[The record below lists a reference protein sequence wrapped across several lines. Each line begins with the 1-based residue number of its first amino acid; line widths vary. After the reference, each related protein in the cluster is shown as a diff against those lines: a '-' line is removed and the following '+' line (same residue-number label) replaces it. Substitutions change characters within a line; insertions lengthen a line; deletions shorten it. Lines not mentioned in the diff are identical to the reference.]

1 MSLAKPE
8 ANNLSTKQK
17 VAVALGIMGLLI
29 LVLAVFNT
37 NFPNKTV
44 FLSLSLGLMFTG
56 TILFSNAIYLQKT
69 KGIKNDGVWF
79 KSLSSRGI
87 LAWATGVLLTGFY
100 IVLYFY
106 PQYLGL
112 SSNGASNTGLISL
125 FDPLSY
131 LLNGNPASQWFVYG
145 TLYTVAILVFGYK
158 FMLKYR

>member
-1 MSLAKPE
+1 MKNKSMSLAKPE

-44 FLSLSLGLMFTG
+44 FLPLSLGLMFTG

-100 IVLYFY
+100 IV
-106 PQYLGL
+106 
-112 SSNGASNTGLISL
+112 
-125 FDPLSY
+125 
-131 LLNGNPASQWFVYG
+131 
-145 TLYTVAILVFGYK
+145 
-158 FMLKYR
+158 